1 MGMLRRIADWITPPA
16 IKTPAALETLI
27 ATETARIAQK
37 ATTGY
42 ARMKAGTNH
51 DLLFKERD
59 FLDAL
64 EISRWSA
71 FALVLADLLLVAEGY
86 LRPAAA
92 GREDALEA
100 LLLGAGDRILAAN
113 PHPLR
118 DGGDWTPEKAEIR
131 EKLARARL
139 APPVPAANVG
149 HDSARKIYDSLPIHP
164 KLRREDFEVT
174 EGMIRF
180 AHVAF
185 REELERRVAT
195 AAILA
200 ELPRSG
206 QP

>member
-1 MGMLRRIADWITPPA
+1 MLRRIADWIKPPA
-16 IKTPAALETLI
+16 IVTTTALEALI

-51 DLLFKERD
+51 DLLFKEKG

-71 FALVLADLLLVAEGY
+71 FALVLADLLVVAEGF

-100 LLLGAGDRILAAN
+100 ALLAIGDRILAAN

-131 EKLARARL
+131 ERLALARL

-149 HDSARKIYDSLPIHP
+149 HDTARGIYDSLPIHP

-174 EGMIRF
+174 EGMVRF

-185 REELERRVAT
+185 REELERRADAPAIV
-195 AAILA
+195 AILPQS
-200 ELPRSG
+200 EP
-206 QP
+206 